1 MRKGTKQLLERKV
14 IYLAFGITF
23 AIGYLSLTKLDI
35 GTFGLPVAFSD
46 KILHTVAYAVL
57 SYFWFLT
64 VYKKKWAKHYFSI
77 VFVLLLLYGV
87 LLEYLQMKLTT
98 DRFGDFL
105 DIVANTI
112 GILLTAVFFKLVYFR
127 YP

>member
-1 MRKGTKQLLERKV
+1 MRKGTKQLLERNV

-23 AIGYLSLTKLDI
+23 AIGYLSLSKLNI
-35 GTFGLPVAFSD
+35 RSFGLPVAFSD
-46 KILHTVAYAVL
+46 KILHTLAYVVL

-64 VYKKKWAKHYFSI
+64 VYKKNWAKHCFSI

-98 DRFGDFL
+98 DRIGEFL
-105 DIVANTI
+105 DIVANTM